1 MFLISSTL
9 SLLSPLLSTA
19 FWSRLGFLIS
29 YFATSFLVLEV
40 LRLIYTDDKKRDVEK
55 FLDNYSKTR
64 TPSPPRRTQQE
75 VKKVSLEEL
84 DKAFAAPETA
94 PAPTGSPQSEKTL
107 VEGERRRR
115 SPSHEHPATA
125 TAAHAMTTS
134 PSPRR
139 LRKRSDTLN
148 STSSSESRNP
158 FRRRREAS
166 PASEVGSKA
175 SSRQGSPLRR
185 TRKEEKSGAERSTGL
200 RGLVRAKV

>member
-9 SLLSPLLSTA
+9 SLLSPLLSTT

-29 YFATSFLVLEV
+29 YLATSFLVLEV
-40 LRLIYTDDKKRDVEK
+40 LRLIYTDDTKRDVEK
-55 FLDNYSKTR
+55 FLDSYAKTR
-64 TPSPPRRTQQE
+64 TQSPPRRRQQE
-75 VKKVSLEEL
+75 FKKVSLEEL
-84 DKAFAAPETA
+84 DRALAAPEVQR
-94 PAPTGSPQSEKTL
+94 GSPRSEKTL

-115 SPSHEHPATA
+115 SPSHEHPTNTA
-125 TAAHAMTTS
+125 TAAAAMTTS

-185 TRKEEKSGAERSTGL
+185 ARKEDKSVAERSAGL